1 MKQKKKQKNT
11 MENNLEDSS
20 GLYEAS
26 GLKAVIEEVE
36 RMKEEEKKKNE
47 ELFWVDL
54 SKDQED
60 IDPFWLT

>member
-1 MKQKKKQKNT
+1 